1 MKEDKDTVY
10 YLLIGYVI
18 FTVFQKSISL
28 TVEYHF
34 PTFRELNSAS
44 GFWKNVVMLRSFN
57 NVVSIVGASYFLYN
71 YQFETLIRAMLLL
84 TLVKSSAY
92 FIIDE
97 RYIYSLVNETEDNKR
112 LIHLFDVYGDP
123 ILNVFIGLSVV
134 YALAV
139 IFATK

>member
-1 MKEDKDTVY
+1 MKEDMVY

-28 TVEYHF
+28 TVDYNF

-44 GFWKNVVMLRSFN
+44 GFWKNLVMLRTLN
-57 NVVSIVGASYFLYN
+57 NVVSIVGATYFLYN
-71 YQFETLIRAMLLL
+71 YQFDTLIRAMLLL
-84 TLVKSSAY
+84 TVAKSMAY

-97 RYIYSLVNETEDNKR
+97 RYIYLVINETKDNRK

-123 ILNVFIGLSVV
+123 ILNTFIGLSVV
-134 YALAV
+134 YALVV
-139 IFATK
+139 IFAPK

>member
-44 GFWKNVVMLRSFN
+44 GFWKNLVLLRTLN
-57 NVVSIVGASYFLYN
+57 NVISIVGATYFLYN
-71 YQFETLIRAMLLL
+71 FQFETLIRAMLLL
-84 TLVKSSAY
+84 MLAKSMAY

-97 RYIYSLVNETEDNKR
+97 RYIYLVINETKDNKR
-112 LIHLFDVYGDP
+112 LVHLFDVYGDP
-123 ILNVFIGLSVV
+123 ILNTFIGLSVV
-134 YALAV
+134 YALTV
-139 IFATK
+139 IFAPK

>member
-1 MKEDKDTVY
+1 MKEETVY

-28 TVEYHF
+28 TVEYNF

-57 NVVSIVGASYFLYN
+57 NVVSIVGAIYFLYN
-71 YQFETLIRAMLLL
+71 YQFDTLIRAMLLL
-84 TLVKSSAY
+84 TLAKSSAY

-97 RYIYSLVNETEDNKR
+97 RYIYSFINETEDNKR
-112 LIHLFDVYGDP
+112 VIHLFDVYGDP
-123 ILNVFIGLSVV
+123 ILNIFIGLSVV
-134 YALAV
+134 YALVV
-139 IFATK
+139 IFAPK